1 MADSGPEIND
11 DFNSSFYGFM
21 SELGPQQNNGDLS
34 DWIDNVDLNLF
45 DSGTTT
51 DAAPQQATSGLEAHV
66 SPDSRSSGG
75 SGGTSLPQ
83 TDPETCVTQDHHETS
98 SGSPDGNT
106 SVSGSVRVEPGCL
119 GLTETENN
127 TSTVVHD
134 PPTAPEKSSSTA
146 VSTTKGKVRVAFS
159 ERQLDAL
166 VQRFNV
172 QRYLTPAEMKDLA
185 GMTGLTYKQVKTW
198 FQNRRM
204 KLKRQQKDNTW
215 LGERSN
221 IRDGPIHGAMNNHHF
236 PSNVPPYQGQAQT
249 QFREHYN
256 HHVMQ
261 APFRQTAQQNTNF
274 YLPPMGSA
282 AGSAAYT
289 PWSSSTSQTVVPNQP
304 QMAAWSI
311 PPGVGHYEFNT
322 TALNSASTNN
332 F

>member
-11 DFNSSFYGFM
+11 DFFNSSFYGFM

-51 DAAPQQATSGLEAHV
+51 DAAPQQATSGLEAHIHGALEVAEERV
-66 SPDSRSSGG
+66 S
-75 SGGTSLPQ
+75 Q
-83 TDPETCVTQDHHETS
+83 TDPETCVTQDHDDTTG
-98 SGSPDGNT
+98 SGSPDGNNG
-106 SVSGSVRVEPGCL
+106 VSGSLRVEPGCL
-119 GLTETENN
+119 GLTETVDG

-134 PPTAPEKSSSTA
+134 PPTAPEKSSTTA

-204 KLKRQQKDNTW
+204 KLRRQQKDNTW

-221 IRDGPIHGAMNNHHF
+221 IRDGPIHGTMNNHHF
-236 PSNVPPYQGQAQT
+236 PSNVPPYQGQTQT
-249 QFREHYN
+249 QFQTHYN
-256 HHVMQ
+256 HPVMP
-261 APFRQTAQQNTNF
+261 APFRQTAQQNTNVYF
-274 YLPPMGSA
+274 PPMGSA

-322 TALNSASTNN
+322 TALNFASANN